1 VPELPEVET
10 TVRDLRPHILG
21 HSFTGVAVEIP
32 RMVHAPAPA
41 EFARALPGRRI
52 DTLQRHGK
60 FIIFHLDAG
69 ALVAHLMMGGGILW
83 NKPSDEPATYTR
95 MTFGLD
101 DGSELRFVNPR
112 TLGGVWLVD
121 DPALV
126 VGHLGPDAL
135 DPAFTVEYFAAKLAG
150 RSAPIKPLLL
160 DQGLVAG
167 VGNIYCDEA
176 LWLAG
181 IRPEREA
188 GGLSSAEVSRLH
200 GTVLEALAK
209 GVRLR
214 GTSFDTYVNP
224 GGDRGEHQDQ
234 TNVFRREGKPCPRC
248 GAIIQKIWFRGRGTH
263 FCPNA
268 DCQA

>member
-1 VPELPEVET
+1 MPELPEVET
-10 TVRDLRPHILG
+10 TVRDLRPHVEG
-21 HSFTGVAVEIP
+21 RTFAAVKVEIP

-41 EFARALPGRRI
+41 EFVRALPGRSI
-52 DTLQRHGK
+52 TMLQRHGK
-60 FIIFHLDAG
+60 FIIFHLDHG
-69 ALVAHLMMGGGILW
+69 ALVAHLMMGGGFLW
-83 NKPSDEPATYTR
+83 KQPDDEPTIYTR
-95 MTFGLD
+95 LTFGLD
-101 DGSELRFVNPR
+101 DGAELRFVNPR

-121 DPALV
+121 EPGVV

-135 DPAFTVEYFAAKLAG
+135 DAAFTLEYFAGKLAG

-181 IRPEREA
+181 LRPEREA
-188 GGLSSAEVSRLH
+188 GSLTPQEVGRLH
-200 GTVLEALAK
+200 AMVLEALQK

-224 GGDRGEHQDQ
+224 GGDKGEHQDQ

-248 GAIIQKIWFRGRGTH
+248 GAVVQKIWFRGRGTH
-263 FCPNA
+263 FCPNPT
-268 DCQA
+268 CQA